1 MRRMNV
7 TMFQTLDQV
16 AEDIRKSLT
25 EAAHNRRS
33 PMHTPVVGTADA
45 DVRVMVLRAFD
56 AKSWTCR
63 LHTDA
68 RSPKCDVIGEGAP
81 VGLLFHDPD
90 AKIQIRVKGVG
101 RIEREGPVADA
112 AWAEATNFAKRCY
125 LAEGGPG
132 TLSEVPTSGLPDEVE
147 GVKPDDAQLLLAR
160 ANFAVLLVELRELD
174 WLWLGH
180 EGHRRARFTCGAG
193 DWLGSWVVP

>member
-1 MRRMNV
+1 
-7 TMFQTLDQV
+7 MFETLDQI

-25 EAAHNRRS
+25 EAASNRRS

-68 RSPKCDVIGEGAP
+68 RSPKCAVIGEGAP
-81 VGLLFHDPD
+81 VGLLFHCSDT
-90 AKIQIRVKGVG
+90 KIQIRAKGTG

-112 AWAEATNFAKRCY
+112 AWADATNFAKRCY
-125 LAEGGPG
+125 LAQGGPG
-132 TLSEVPTSGLPDEVE
+132 TVSEEPTSGLPAEVE
-147 GVKPDDAQLLLAR
+147 GVKPDDEQLLPAR
-160 ANFAVLLVELRELD
+160 ANFAVLLVELHELD

-180 EGHRRARFTCGAG
+180 EGHRRARFEGGPG
-193 DWLGSWVVP
+193 DWAGNWVVP